1 MQQDVPPAAKKSAIA
16 PMVWQVQAA
25 TGIWCCRAEV
35 TRRRDEDDR
44 PMATMPVRQLG
55 SAGAML
61 FRSADVRVAPWHGG
75 ALAELAH
82 LMDRPAASSWTDV
95 AGETTIT
102 SAQRGSRYTAIAV
115 GGAVD
120 ARTVRQLAAHL
131 AGVLNTGTRHLVVDL
146 SHAEQ
151 VDGRL
156 LDLMRRVEE
165 RMLARD
171 GVFELTGLSPAVLY
185 AMDDGSL
192 TEVFMIYRAA
202 VDGGEPQA
210 MSWASLRC
218 PLGLGDVPEPHTS
231 ARHRSYIDM
240 GDGG

>member
-1 MQQDVPPAAKKSAIA
+1 M
-16 PMVWQVQAA
+16 
-25 TGIWCCRAEV
+25 G
-35 TRRRDEDDR
+35 
-44 PMATMPVRQLG
+44 
-55 SAGAML
+55 
-61 FRSADVRVAPWHGG
+61 
-75 ALAELAH
+75 
-82 LMDRPAASSWTDV
+82 RPAASSWTDV

-102 SAQRGSRYTAIAV
+102 SAQRGSRHTAVAV

-151 VDGRL
+151 VDDQL

-165 RMLARD
+165 RMLARN

-192 TEVFMIYRAA
+192 AEVFMIYRAF
-202 VDGGEPQA
+202 VDGGDPQA

-218 PLGLGDVPEPHTS
+218 PLGLGDVPEPHTP
-231 ARHRSYIDM
+231 ARHRWYIDM
-240 GDGG
+240 GDRG